1 MTHSYSNSNDEHDK
15 KALLIGSALI
25 LLVGVYFISKSFFF
39 NKKDTTQTSVPAI
52 VDKKEGIPLIEPS
65 VLLKKIQNGDNIVLV
80 DVRDAMSFQT
90 EHLPHSLSISIGSLE
105 NFSPNKD
112 EAVIIVFSESDPE
125 TFEAAKNIMGQKSFA
140 YFFLKGGFEG
150 WKTANSP
157 TVSIGDP
164 NSFIDQSK
172 ITYIKTEEYKKL
184 VEQNNQSFFV
194 LDVQT
199 KDNFKKKHIK
209 GAVNIPLS
217 ELEKRADEIP
227 SGKQII
233 VYGEDD
239 LVSFQ
244 GGVHL
249 SDLGIFAAYTLNS
262 GGKNYFS
269 AESPLPLEP

>member
-1 MTHSYSNSNDEHDK
+1 MTHSYSNDERDK
-15 KALLIGSALI
+15 KALLIGGALI
-25 LLVGVYFISKSFFF
+25 LLVGVYFIGKSFFF
-39 NKKDTTQTSVPAI
+39 NKKDSAQTSVPAI
-52 VDKKEGIPLIEPS
+52 VDKKAGVPLIEPS
-65 VLLKKIQNGDNIVLV
+65 VLLKKIQNGDSVILV
-80 DVRDAMSFQT
+80 DVRDSASFQA
-90 EHLPHSLSISIGSLE
+90 EHLSHSLSIPISSLE

-112 EAVIIVFSESDPE
+112 ETVIIVFSESDPE
-125 TFEAAKNIMGQKSFA
+125 TFESAKNIMSQKSFA

-150 WKTANSP
+150 WKMANAP
-157 TVSIGDP
+157 AISIGDP

-184 VEQNNQSFFV
+184 EEQNDQSFFV

-217 ELEKRADEIP
+217 ELEKRSSEIP
-227 SGKQII
+227 AGKQII

-244 GGVHL
+244 GGVRL
-249 SDLGIFAAYTLNS
+249 SDLGIFSARTLNS